1 VAIPPIGSRER
12 AKTEKEN
19 TAEKREK
26 LFPKRK
32 QTEMKGKTEHSKYLR
47 HESEE
52 EEKKKNEKIE
62 IWR

>member
-1 VAIPPIGSRER
+1 
-12 AKTEKEN
+12 
-19 TAEKREK
+19 
-26 LFPKRK
+26 
-32 QTEMKGKTEHSKYLR
+32 MKGKTEHSKYLR